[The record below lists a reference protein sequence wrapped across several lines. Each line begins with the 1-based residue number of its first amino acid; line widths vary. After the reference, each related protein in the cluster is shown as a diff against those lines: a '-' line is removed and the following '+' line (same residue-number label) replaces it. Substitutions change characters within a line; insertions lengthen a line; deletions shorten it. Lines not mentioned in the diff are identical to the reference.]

1 MGAWIA
7 SLARASIMLARNIAA
22 TIAQRIAMIAGAIA
36 TGVVTAAQWLW
47 NLAMMANPI
56 GLIIAAVIAF
66 LVILGLLAK
75 NWDAITKFLQ
85 QVWERVWS
93 GLVSFRAEERR
104 VGKGCVSTGRSRW
117 LPALKKKK

>member
-75 NWDAITKFLQ
+75 NWDAITAFLKR
-85 QVWERVWS
+85 VWERVWS
-93 GLVSFRAEERR
+93 GIVSRSEERR
-104 VGKGCVSTGRSRW
+104 VGKECVSTCRSW
-117 LPALKKKK
+117 WSPDN

>member
-1 MGAWIA
+1 MVAWIA
-7 SLARASIMLARNIAA
+7 SLVRASIMRARNIAA

-47 NLAMMANPI
+47 KHAMMANPI

-75 NWDAITKFLQ
+75 NWDAITKFLNE
-85 QVWERVWS
+85 VWERVDRKRTRINS
-93 GLVSFRAEERR
+93 SHYCASRMPSYT
-104 VGKGCVSTGRSRW
+104 GK
-117 LPALKKKK
+117 K